1 VVATQDLERL
11 PVTLGGHVSRH
22 GNKRKP
28 RVKSTTPPTPPR
40 APQRERQR
48 QRRRPDLEERP
59 KAPWHPFPLIEIA
72 VLVGIVCIVIGLIEH
87 DSPAGRA
94 LLVLG
99 LALGSLG
106 GLDTA
111 LREHFAGYRGHTLV
125 LAATP
130 AVAIT
135 VVLAVAKAPAIVLPI
150 AAVALFGIAA
160 IVLRAAYTRAQ
171 YPHARGG

>member
-1 VVATQDLERL
+1 M
-11 PVTLGGHVSRH
+11 SRH
-22 GNKRKP
+22 DRKRKP
-28 RVKSTTPPTPPR
+28 RVKSTTAPTPPR
-40 APQRERQR
+40 APQRQR
-48 QRRRPDLEERP
+48 PKLEDRP
-59 KAPWHPFPLIEIA
+59 KAPWHPFPLIELA
-72 VLVGIVCIVIGLIEH
+72 VLVGIVCIVIGLITH
-87 DSPAGRA
+87 TRPGGRA

-111 LREHFAGYRGHTLV
+111 LREHFAGYRSHTLV

-130 AVAIT
+130 AVAVT

-150 AAVALFGIAA
+150 AAVALFGAAA

>member
-1 VVATQDLERL
+1 MVARQGLERL

-22 GNKRKP
+22 DKKRKP
-28 RVKSTTPPTPPR
+28 RVKSTTAPTSRR
-40 APQRERQR
+40 APPQRHSG
-48 QRRRPDLEERP
+48 PKLEDRP
-59 KAPWHPFPLIEIA
+59 KAPWHPFPLIELA
-72 VLVGIVCIVIGLIEH
+72 VLVGIVCIVVGLIAH
-87 DSPAGRA
+87 NRPGGRA

-111 LREHFAGYRGHTLV
+111 LREHFAGYRSHTLV

-130 AVAIT
+130 AVALT
-135 VVLAVAKAPAIVLPI
+135 VVLAVAKAPGIVLPI
-150 AAVALFGIAA
+150 VAVAVFGIAV
-160 IVLRAAYTRAQ
+160 ILLRAAYTRAQ